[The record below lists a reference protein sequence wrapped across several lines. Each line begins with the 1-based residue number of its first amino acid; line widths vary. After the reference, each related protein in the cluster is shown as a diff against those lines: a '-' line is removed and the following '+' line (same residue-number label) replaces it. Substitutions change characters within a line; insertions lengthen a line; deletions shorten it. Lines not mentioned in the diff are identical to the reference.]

1 MKTTFFN
8 QPVFPLFLIALL
20 FGYMPAEYPS
30 LAQEGNVRPSAPP
43 QLPTRPTRRIDRERL
58 EQLAERRRG
67 ELERQAKIEEKK
79 KELEEQRKKEM
90 AQRTPSVATSATAGN
105 AASAPVLSQASAPD
119 LVMMIQPFH
128 QKAVVGER
136 LITEASVYTK
146 NTQSID
152 AVRIYMHYPPQVRP
166 LKVFDYALA
175 NLVKPGATPEISL
188 ANGLLVYEAD
198 FAEPVEFTGRRAL
211 LQIVWEATGQAD
223 QERFSLGVDH
233 GDSSAVLLNGKNLLL
248 SEKTRGVPKIDGT
261 FSILERRDGN
271 NQRFG
276 RATSAGHVVPAGA
289 TDGASDTGVGLRL
302 VAAPGRNENEYIVD
316 ILLDNPSSAALSEVR
331 LNIAFDPEKMEVYD
345 WDTDN
350 WIKRG
355 VNIYDGHA
363 HDRYPFRNHL
373 VNRVDN
379 RRGRIHYHMK
389 TENPGALPSGSLA
402 RVYVRATSDDALA
415 SMDLFADP
423 ADALFGQT
431 NLLRND
437 RSVLNGKASTILSVV
452 R

>member
-1 MKTTFFN
+1 MKRPFSIFLFF
-8 QPVFPLFLIALL
+8 FLSLLQVWMPEEQIA
-20 FGYMPAEYPS
+20 G
-30 LAQEGNVRPSAPP
+30 AQEVDPISTAPAP
-43 QLPTRPTRRIDRERL
+43 LTTRSNRRIDRERL
-58 EQLAERRRG
+58 KELAERRRG
-67 ELERQAKIEEKK
+67 ELERQAKIQEKK
-79 KELEEQRKKEM
+79 NELEEQRKKEM
-90 AQRTPSVATSATAGN
+90 AERAPTVVAPTTPVASTAPTSPAQTQ
-105 AASAPVLSQASAPD
+105 AAAPD
-119 LVMMIQPFH
+119 LVMMLQPFH
-128 QKAVVGER
+128 QKAAVGER

-152 AVRIYMHYPPQVRP
+152 AVRIYLHYPPQVRP

-302 VAAPGRNENEYIVD
+302 VAAPGRNESEYIVD
-316 ILLDNPSSAALSEVR
+316 ILLDNPSSAAMSEVR

-345 WDTDN
+345 WDTGN

-389 TENPGALPSGSLA
+389 TENPDALPSGSLA

-431 NLLRND
+431 DLLRND